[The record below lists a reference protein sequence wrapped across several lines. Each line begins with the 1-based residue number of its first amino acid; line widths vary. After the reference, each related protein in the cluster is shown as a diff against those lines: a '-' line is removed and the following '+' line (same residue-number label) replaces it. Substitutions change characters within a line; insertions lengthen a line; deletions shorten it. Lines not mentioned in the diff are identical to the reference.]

1 MKCSEIITLLEQE
14 YGKEYACDWDNV
26 GLLAGRRDK
35 EVKKILLA
43 LDATDEVVEQ
53 AAEGAYD
60 MLITHHPMIFGAI
73 KRVTDEDMV
82 GRRLLSLIRSDIS
95 YYAMHTNFDAAPGC
109 MADLAAKKLG
119 LTDCEVLEK
128 MGETGDGTSY
138 GIGCTG
144 RFEQPMTLRAAAER
158 VKEAFGLPYAAV
170 FGELD
175 GEAVIQKAAVCPG
188 AGGSTMGEALAAGAQ
203 VYITGD
209 ISHHEGID
217 AVAQGMAVID
227 AGHYGIEHIFTEF
240 MEKYLTEKLG
250 DAVKVVREKPAFPI
264 QIV

>member
-1 MKCSEIITLLEQE
+1 MLCKDIIKIIEQD
-14 YGKEYACDWDNV
+14 YSPRYALSWDNV
-26 GLLAGRRDK
+26 GLLAGRDDK
-35 EVKKILLA
+35 EVANIYVA
-43 LDATDEVVEQ
+43 LDATDEVVDD
-53 AAEGAYD
+53 AILAGAD
-60 MLITHHPMIFGAI
+60 MLVTHHPLIFSGMKQVNNQNFI
-73 KRVTDEDMV
+73 
-82 GRRLLSLIRSDIS
+82 GRRVLRMIQDDIS

-144 RFEQPMTLRAAAER
+144 RFEQPMTLRAAAEQ

-240 MEKYLTEKLG
+240 MEKYLMRKLG

>member
-1 MKCSEIITLLEQE
+1 MLCKDIIKIIEQD
-14 YGKEYACDWDNV
+14 YSPRYALSWDNV
-26 GLLAGRRDK
+26 GLLAGRDDK
-35 EVKKILLA
+35 EVANIYVA
-43 LDATDEVVEQ
+43 LDATDEVVDE
-53 AAEGAYD
+53 AILAGAD
-60 MLITHHPMIFGAI
+60 MLVTHHPLIFSGMKQVNNQNFI
-73 KRVTDEDMV
+73 
-82 GRRLLSLIRSDIS
+82 GRRVLRMIQDDIS

-144 RFEQPMTLRAAAER
+144 RFEQPMTLRAAAEQ

-240 MEKYLTEKLG
+240 MEKYLMGKLG